1 MRKAKL
7 QTKKLLEQGGMLQEG
22 GTVDPVSGND
32 VPVGSMQEEVRDD
45 IPAKLSEGEFVFP
58 ADVVRYIGLER
69 LMQMRQA
76 AKDGLKK
83 MEAMG
88 QMSNADEATED
99 DEGEFESKLDE
110 IMEEI
115 EGEEEDETE
124 MAVGGMAVDQQQPT
138 MPQGMTQEDV
148 TQPMPIPQQQPEQ
161 PEQPDMMAQ
170 NMMAPSSIIQQDM
183 AREGYSPEKKT
194 EFEDLMVRI
203 ATNKAMAMQRNNT
216 VFVLTPSNTEGT
228 VRLHTF
234 TADQPDVLQ
243 DSIGQLIAKLKE
255 AKVQKVE
262 SQTRDQE
269 TINAL
274 ESGGYKPNVSEEG
287 GMYTYTMDIQ
297 EEPAVQ

>member
-1 MRKAKL
+1 
-7 QTKKLLEQGGMLQEG
+7 
-22 GTVDPVSGND
+22 
-32 VPVGSMQEEVRDD
+32 
-45 IPAKLSEGEFVFP
+45 
-58 ADVVRYIGLER
+58 
-69 LMQMRQA
+69 
-76 AKDGLKK
+76 
-83 MEAMG
+83 
-88 QMSNADEATED
+88 MSNADEATED
-99 DEGEFESKLDE
+99 DEGEFESQLDE

-115 EGEEEDETE
+115 EGEEEKE
-124 MAVGGMAVDQQQPT
+124 MAEGGMAMDQQQPPA

-148 TQPMPIPQQQPEQ
+148 TQSIPVPQQQPEQ
-161 PEQPDMMAQ
+161 PAQPDMMAQ
-170 NMMAPSSIIQQDM
+170 NMMPPSSIIQQDM
-183 AREGYSPEKKT
+183 AREGYSAEKKT

-255 AKVQKVE
+255 AKVKKVE

-269 TINAL
+269 TMNAL
-274 ESGGYKPNVSEEG
+274 ESGGYKPNVTEEG

>member
-1 MRKAKL
+1 
-7 QTKKLLEQGGMLQEG
+7 MLFR
-22 GTVDPVSGND
+22 SGNE
-32 VPVGSMQEEVRDD
+32 VPVGAMKEEVRDD

-76 AKDGLKK
+76 AKEGLKK

-88 QMSNADEATED
+88 QMSNADEATEED
-99 DEGEFESKLDE
+99 DGEFESQLDE
-110 IMEEI
+110 IFEEI
-115 EGEEEDETE
+115 EGEDKEETEETE
-124 MAVGGMAVDQQQPT
+124 MQVGGMAVPQQQPAV
-138 MPQGMTQEDV
+138 PEGMTQEAA
-148 TQPMPIPQQQPEQ
+148 MPAPQQPEQ
-161 PEQPDMMAQ
+161 PSTMAQ
-170 NMMAPSSIIQQDM
+170 NMMPPSSIIQQDM
-183 AREGYSPEKKT
+183 AREGYSAEKKT

-234 TADQPDVLQ
+234 TADKQDVLQ
-243 DSIGQLIAKLKE
+243 DSIGQLIGKLKE

>member
-1 MRKAKL
+1 
-7 QTKKLLEQGGMLQEG
+7 
-22 GTVDPVSGND
+22 
-32 VPVGSMQEEVRDD
+32 
-45 IPAKLSEGEFVFP
+45 
-58 ADVVRYIGLER
+58 
-69 LMQMRQA
+69 
-76 AKDGLKK
+76 
-83 MEAMG
+83 
-88 QMSNADEATED
+88 
-99 DEGEFESKLDE
+99 
-110 IMEEI
+110 
-115 EGEEEDETE
+115 